1 MGSFSTVKLIVFDFD
16 GVMTDNRVLVDENGK
31 EAVWVNRSDGLG
43 IQMIK
48 QLGIQMIIL
57 STEKN
62 PVVSMRAKKLNL
74 DVLQSIH
81 DKAAALLNFCK
92 QENLELK
99 NVMYV
104 GNEINDLPAMKMAGI
119 KVVPY
124 DAYSEVKEIADIVL
138 KTKGGNGVIRE
149 LAALLKKG
157 LENDSDKM

>member
-1 MGSFSTVKLIVFDFD
+1 MSSFSTVKLIVFDFD

-57 STEKN
+57 STETN
-62 PVVSMRAKKLNL
+62 PVVSMRAKKLDL

-81 DKAAALLNFCK
+81 DKAVTLLNFCE
-92 QENLELK
+92 QENIELK

-104 GNEINDLPAMKMAGI
+104 GNDINDLPAMKMVGI

-124 DAYSEVKEIADIVL
+124 DAYNEVKKIADIVL

-149 LAALLKKG
+149 LAVLLKKG